1 MRASRVRF
9 TDKLASPVQLHRLP
23 GAKGRLQWPGIS
35 PEEASHEII
44 PCRRSSASIFYVY
57 RELLAAFFRR
67 KKRGLR
73 VNCVLRALDGSLAGS
88 VTSVAEVLMGGTGRV
103 HADWTDPLDHLRDIR
118 HAISRGRAL
127 MGLS

>member
-88 VTSVAEVLMGGTGRV
+88 VTSVAEVLMGGQ
-103 HADWTDPLDHLRDIR
+103 A
-118 HAISRGRAL
+118 A
-127 MGLS
+127 